1 MKLKIS
7 FKHILS
13 FLIFLSLLGL
23 GQDIFINCPN
33 VKYSKETEWVIKA
46 SQNGKASRCYSCK
59 QSFVATDSGLNLK
72 SWSNEV
78 AFCYN
83 QKVSIK
89 LISQAKI
96 FYEVGS
102 IDLILSKLY
111 NPRKSIENYRDSF
124 LLTGLFSKHCLSCGI
139 SHDEENIMRNSL
151 LTREWIN
158 QKIQISDFSRELNVW
173 QNGSGVGYI

>member
-1 MKLKIS
+1 M
-7 FKHILS
+7 
-13 FLIFLSLLGL
+13 
-23 GQDIFINCPN
+23 
-33 VKYSKETEWVIKA
+33 IKA
-46 SQNGKASRCYSCK
+46 SQNGKASRCYIFK
-59 QSFVATDSGLNLK
+59 QSFIATDSGFNLK
-72 SWSNEV
+72 SWSNEG

-96 FYEVGS
+96 FYIVGS
-102 IDLILSKLY
+102 IDLILNQLY
-111 NPRKSIENYRDSF
+111 NPRKSIENFHDF
-124 LLTGLFSKHCLSCGI
+124 FKLTGLFAKHCLSCGI

-173 QNGSGVGYI
+173 QNGSGDGCI